1 MYHNLLSILRKENY
15 RNRIDIDLTVS
26 IYKNGLIN
34 EIYSKKMKW
43 WLTVWPYTVRM
54 IMTIFWHYRYPV
66 HSSSGENSPRMI
78 EHSWLTNVTF
88 TAMRTD
94 DKTKSWFNKKKKKTW
109 LIIGDF
115 LCTSRIFCHKWNI
128 WKGYGVNQL
137 EIYTDYTSILAHLL
151 SIIYTACR

>member
-94 DKTKSWFNKKKKKTW
+94 DKTKSWFNKKKKKNLINYWRFFMYISHILPQVKYMKGLWCKPTGNLHW
-109 LIIGDF
+109 LHEHP
-115 LCTSRIFCHKWNI
+115 CTFIKHYLHS
-128 WKGYGVNQL
+128 L
-137 EIYTDYTSILAHLL
+137 
-151 SIIYTACR
+151 